1 MAIVGGRVV
10 NVEGVTRSFACFWE
24 TRSASVRLRR
34 MLVVVALE
42 GTVSAQEAE
51 ILKTEILA
59 LRKEERVLT
68 KSMSLASPSEDVLVE
83 KQ

>member
-1 MAIVGGRVV
+1 
-10 NVEGVTRSFACFWE
+10 
-24 TRSASVRLRR
+24 